1 MVSSFT
7 RHLYRHRR
15 VTPNSCANSLTS
27 SQVLR
32 RSTALRWNFRE
43 YRFRFTLQPFPAKCA
58 HPGCL
63 ISRVQS
69 IGTYP
74 RFQCKLLDV
83 VVLMFSV
90 MMAVAGAKEPQIAG
104 RAAIRVLKQHMVK
117 EPIFEAASSRSK
129 ELFAAAIGT
138 TRDLSLRSGFV
149 HGKTLCWGR
158 LFYA

>member
-1 MVSSFT
+1 VPRQGASLLWSNG
-7 RHLYRHRR
+7 LCNR
-15 VTPNSCANSLTS
+15 VFRTLDEDTALSGRSYLVVYSGNGH
-27 SQVLR
+27 VGLR
-32 RSTALRWNFRE
+32 RCPVSAF
-43 YRFRFTLQPFPAKCA
+43 
-58 HPGCL
+58 
-63 ISRVQS
+63 
-69 IGTYP
+69 GTYP

-149 HGKTLCWGR
+149 HGKTLYWGP

>member
-1 MVSSFT
+1 MQRLAGRELSIHTGPTADLQRDSGAYRAAKGMWGSGGT
-7 RHLYRHRR
+7 RNSEVIPPTIQFHL
-15 VTPNSCANSLTS
+15 PWL
-27 SQVLR
+27 
-32 RSTALRWNFRE
+32 
-43 YRFRFTLQPFPAKCA
+43 
-58 HPGCL
+58 
-63 ISRVQS
+63 

-149 HGKTLCWGR
+149 HGKTLYWGPHILR
-158 LFYA
+158 LNSNCARLVTL